1 MTALIDQQ
9 AKLKKLQN
17 KEGVINT
24 SQAIRAGVHPRTL
37 YQLRDNGVL
46 EQLSRGLYR
55 FTDSDELSFPDL
67 VTVAAKKP
75 NAVICL
81 ISALS
86 FHGLTTQIPHSVDI
100 ALLKGDIA
108 PRLDYPPIT
117 VYHFSEST
125 FNSGVNVYSLDGV
138 RVKIFCK
145 EKTIADCVKFR
156 NKIGMDVVLE
166 ALKEYCSSDSFNL
179 ELLLEYASI
188 CRVKRIITPYL
199 EAIL

>member
-1 MTALIDQQ
+1 MTDIEQQ
-9 AKLKKLQN
+9 DKLKKLQN
-17 KEGVINT
+17 FEGFINT
-24 SQAIRAGVHPRTL
+24 SKAIKAGVHPRTL

-46 EQLSRGLYR
+46 EQLSRGVYR
-55 FTDSDELSFPDL
+55 FTDSTGLSFPDL
-67 VTVAAKKP
+67 VTVSAKKP
-75 NAVICL
+75 NSVICL

-117 VYHFSEST
+117 VHHFSEET
-125 FNSGVNVYSLDGV
+125 FTSGVDIYSLDGV
-138 RVKIFCK
+138 QVKIFSK

-156 NKIGMDVVLE
+156 NKIGMDIVLD
-166 ALKEYCSSDSFNL
+166 ALKEYRSQNSFNL

-188 CRVKRIITPYL
+188 CRVKRIIIPYL